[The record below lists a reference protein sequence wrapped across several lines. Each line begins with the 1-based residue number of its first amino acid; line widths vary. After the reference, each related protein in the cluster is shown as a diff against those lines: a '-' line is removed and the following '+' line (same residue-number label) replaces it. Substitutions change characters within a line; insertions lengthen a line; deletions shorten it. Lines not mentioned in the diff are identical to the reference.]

1 MSSEADSRGVADT
14 SRELRQV
21 RDGLLPA
28 EAENVDQAIRDGVES
43 VARLVDETAVGEL
56 RGEMQRIAHEIRL
69 LGTGM
74 TAAREDATDAAA
86 HILGHVADELEA
98 TLRPAEAGPEPAL
111 STLAI
116 TTPGTSAPS
125 PAPRLTCTVA
135 DAQRLHSQ
143 RPRDQQAVRRPV
155 NQVIAKFP
163 PKLQGLARTLLT
175 NRSSHAVQR
184 HGHHLT
190 PEHQLARLQWLL
202 DPAFIDQWQAN
213 DDGSITSQRR
223 NGRPHAVDAVAG
235 NYTSPEAVAKPLVA
249 ILTAA
254 GRTQQALDTYL
265 DRLAD
270 GGTLVR
276 LFLPPDT
283 TGIATNDVFMAR
295 GVGSDTNAGQKVWK
309 TTREGALAG
318 YGDPPAAR
326 SHDAVTQGVRP
337 GSLVIFAK
345 GATTNWRL
353 ITSFFTD
360 DPDDTPYT
368 EL

>member
-1 MSSEADSRGVADT
+1 MSSEADARGVADT

-43 VARLVDETAVGEL
+43 VARLVDEAAAGEL

-98 TLRPAEAGPEPAL
+98 TLRPAEAGPEPSL

-143 RPRDQQAVRRPV
+143 RPRDQHAVRRPV

-235 NYTSPEAVAKPLVA
+235 NYTSPDAVAKPLVA

-265 DRLAD
+265 DRVAR
-270 GGTLVR
+270 GRTLVR
-276 LFLPPDT
+276 LFLHPDVTEIT
-283 TGIATNDVFMAR
+283 TDDVYTAR
-295 GVGSDTNAGQKVWK
+295 GVGAGTDSGKELWMDTRDSAVAGH
-309 TTREGALAG
+309 GA
-318 YGDPPAAR
+318 PPVAKD
-326 SHDAVTQGVRP
+326 HDVVTHGVRP

-345 GATTNWRL
+345 GNTAHWRL
-353 ITSFFTD
+353 ITSYFTENPPRMD
-360 DPDDTPYT
+360 YT